1 MGKGAGTLARRIRR
15 VKVLLVSADPKM
27 RQLMAVSVASV
38 ERALGVEVTF
48 LEASDGLQGIA
59 RTRRDLPEVVVAEE
73 SSSHA
78 GAFALAKDLRGA
90 AEPYT
95 GGIVILLDRTQDW
108 WLAQWSG
115 ADAWFTKP
123 VDPFALADTVIGLV
137 QRNRTPEMQSK
148 ETA

>member
-1 MGKGAGTLARRIRR
+1 

-27 RQLMAVSVASV
+27 REQMAVAVASI

-48 LEASDGLQGIA
+48 LEASDGVEGIA
-59 RTRRDLPEVVVAEE
+59 RTWREGPAVVVAEE
-73 SSSHA
+73 SSSRA

-90 AEPYT
+90 ATPFT
-95 GGIVILLDRTQDW
+95 GGIVVLLDRAQDW

-137 QRNRTPEMQSK
+137 QRPRTPEMQSK

>member
-1 MGKGAGTLARRIRR
+1 MRR
-15 VKVLLVSADPKM
+15 VKVLLVSSDPKM
-27 RQLMAVSVASV
+27 RELMAVAVASV
-38 ERALGVEVTF
+38 ERALSEPTVFFEAADGVE
-48 LEASDGLQGIA
+48 GI
-59 RTRRDLPEVVVAEE
+59 RRAWRERPDIVVAEE
-73 SSSHA
+73 SSSRA

-90 AEPYT
+90 AEPFP
-95 GGIVILLDRTQDW
+95 GGIVILLDRAQDW

-137 QRNRTPEMQSK
+137 QRNRNPDMQAK